1 MLSGAIRL
9 GIAVALCLAVAAP
22 AMAQRDYRALSGRV
36 DQIFRDVDRRDA
48 PGAAVVVVWNG
59 EVVHRGGYGTANL
72 EEGTPVTPSTVFD
85 IASLSKQF
93 AGMAIAMLV
102 EQGAISPDD
111 DIRDYIPEV
120 PDLGDTITVGH
131 LLHHTSG
138 LRDWPP
144 TLTVA
149 GWQMDD
155 AIALEDVLGMVRN
168 QRELNFAPGSEY
180 SYSNTGYN
188 LLALLV
194 ARVTGQSFPEWTAEH
209 IFRPLDMRDTH
220 FRDDHREVAA
230 NWAVGYRHEEDSY
243 NRIPNA
249 LAAYGSS
256 SLLTTV
262 DDLAKWL
269 VNFDDPQVGSP
280 AVVQRMRTPG
290 VLNSGREISYA
301 YGLNIRAYRGRLTA
315 SHGGA
320 WAGFRAFLL
329 HFPEQNFGVAV
340 LSNDARMAA
349 GRRSYQ
355 IADIYLANQFR
366 LRRVA
371 PGNWALL
378 PKIAVDEA
386 VLSEYAGTYLVG
398 RSRLVTIVR
407 EGDSLV
413 VKEAAEPKYPMRAM
427 SETEFYVP
435 AHGARVL
442 FQRDDSGVVTHL
454 RYRGQLAPR
463 VEPYVP
469 SPGELVGYEGEYY
482 SDELDTTYEVVLQA
496 DELVA
501 RHSRHGDV
509 ALLPLL
515 PDEFRGEERFMREV
529 RFVRDGT
536 DRVTGLLISSGGAR
550 NLRFERRMP

>member
-209 IFRPLDMRDTH
+209 ILRKTPTTGSPTRSRRTDQARCSLPSTT
-220 FRDDHREVAA
+220 
-230 NWAVGYRHEEDSY
+230 WPS
-243 NRIPNA
+243 
-249 LAAYGSS
+249 GSS
-256 SLLTTV
+256 TSTT
-262 DDLAKWL
+262 LR
-269 VNFDDPQVGSP
+269 S
-280 AVVQRMRTPG
+280 
-290 VLNSGREISYA
+290 
-301 YGLNIRAYRGRLTA
+301 
-315 SHGGA
+315 
-320 WAGFRAFLL
+320 
-329 HFPEQNFGVAV
+329 
-340 LSNDARMAA
+340 AA
-349 GRRSYQ
+349 RRSSSGC
-355 IADIYLANQFR
+355 AR
-366 LRRVA
+366 
-371 PGNWALL
+371 PGC
-378 PKIAVDEA
+378 
-386 VLSEYAGTYLVG
+386 STAGG
-398 RSRLVTIVR
+398 RSAT
-407 EGDSLV
+407 
-413 VKEAAEPKYPMRAM
+413 P
-427 SETEFYVP
+427 
-435 AHGARVL
+435 
-442 FQRDDSGVVTHL
+442 
-454 RYRGQLAPR
+454 
-463 VEPYVP
+463 
-469 SPGELVGYEGEYY
+469 
-482 SDELDTTYEVVLQA
+482 
-496 DELVA
+496 
-501 RHSRHGDV
+501 
-509 ALLPLL
+509 
-515 PDEFRGEERFMREV
+515 
-529 RFVRDGT
+529 
-536 DRVTGLLISSGGAR
+536 TG
-550 NLRFERRMP
+550 